1 MPIDLAAREDGGELR
16 TGHPTR
22 TAQAAPPARRQT
34 WLDALRGLAVL
45 AVLFEH
51 LLDPLFPEV
60 RTGASPWFDF
70 GQYGVMLFFIISGYV
85 VPASLERR
93 GSVTRFWIG
102 RVFRIYPLWMVA
114 AVIGTAFALVPVYT
128 ELPDQLGEH
137 PVLAG
142 LAHLTM
148 LQDFLQV
155 VSVVNVFWTLSYEMV
170 FYLLVTAIFVVGAR
184 RVRTTGVLAVAVAGV
199 LVGGLLPAGALSR
212 AFGSDVV
219 VLVVTG
225 VMVAGLAAVLAG
237 AHRVRLCGA
246 VAVAA
251 VALVLLV
258 VNSRI
263 GAWQSLA
270 VVATMFAGTALYR
283 LDQGQVR
290 RGVTGW
296 LIGLVPVVSVGAA
309 AWFGPGWSM
318 AHQQAVAFRWS
329 WSTAVA
335 AAWLTFLIGRRLR
348 SSVWPALVVRLGL
361 ISYSVYLLHPL
372 LIQVLRRSIPD
383 PVPVPLGWRITWFWV
398 LLAAVVACALVSHRY
413 IELPGQGVGRRL
425 ARSDRLRR
433 LRSVVPGGRTR
444 P

>member
-1 MPIDLAAREDGGELR
+1 M
-16 TGHPTR
+16 
-22 TAQAAPPARRQT
+22 
-34 WLDALRGLAVL
+34 AV
-45 AVLFEH
+45 
-51 LLDPLFPEV
+51 
-60 RTGASPWFDF
+60 
-70 GQYGVMLFFIISGYV
+70 
-85 VPASLERR
+85 
-93 GSVTRFWIG
+93 
-102 RVFRIYPLWMVA
+102 
-114 AVIGTAFALVPVYT
+114 
-128 ELPDQLGEH
+128 
-137 PVLAG
+137 
-142 LAHLTM
+142 
-148 LQDFLQV
+148 
-155 VSVVNVFWTLSYEMV
+155 
-170 FYLLVTAIFVVGAR
+170 
-184 RVRTTGVLAVAVAGV
+184 
-199 LVGGLLPAGALSR
+199 
-212 AFGSDVV
+212 
-219 VLVVTG
+219 
-225 VMVAGLAAVLAG
+225 
-237 AHRVRLCGA
+237 
-246 VAVAA
+246 
-251 VALVLLV
+251 VLLV

-263 GAWQSLA
+263 GAWQSVA

-290 RGVTGW
+290 RGVAGW
-296 LIGLVPVVSVGAA
+296 VIGLVPVVSVGAA

-348 SSVWPALVVRLGL
+348 SSAWPALIVRLGL

-398 LLAAVVACALVSHRY
+398 LLAAVVASAVVSHRF